1 MAEHRLQTHKYK
13 CPDCDKIY
21 KLSKD
26 IRKHN
31 RQAHIENVKM
41 TCCKFCDKVFH
52 DSSLKTGHI
61 STFHADLEGST
72 NNEIQVKEEM
82 GITNKIQI
90 KEGLGITNEI
100 QIKEETESSN
110 EMPIKAQMGSINA
123 GTIEE
128 AQQILISRIRTN
140 AMQIK
145 EEVIGNQKLNLLEE
159 QKISNENLDNV
170 RSSSKRLI
178 KNNSYYRDFQ
188 L

>member
-1 MAEHRLQTHKYK
+1 MAEHRSQTHKYK
-13 CPDCDKIY
+13 CPDCDKVY

-61 STFHADLEGST
+61 STFHADLESNT
-72 NNEIQVKEEM
+72 NNEIQIKEEM
-82 GITNKIQI
+82 
-90 KEGLGITNEI
+90 GITNEI

>member
-1 MAEHRLQTHKYK
+1 MAEHRSQTHKYK
-13 CPDCDKIY
+13 CPDCDKVY

-61 STFHADLEGST
+61 STFHADLESST
-72 NNEIQVKEEM
+72 NNEIQIKEEM
-82 GITNKIQI
+82 
-90 KEGLGITNEI
+90 GITNEI
-100 QIKEETESSN
+100 QIKEKTESSN

-145 EEVIGNQKLNLLEE
+145 EEVIGNQNLNLMEE
-159 QKISNENLDNV
+159 QKISNENLDIA

-178 KNNSYYRDFQ
+178 KSNSYYRDFQ

>member
-1 MAEHRLQTHKYK
+1 MAEHRSQTHKYK
-13 CPDCDKIY
+13 CPDCDKVY

-72 NNEIQVKEEM
+72 NNEMKIKEEM
-82 GITNKIQI
+82 VPI

-100 QIKEETESSN
+100 QIKEETEISN
-110 EMPIKAQMGSINA
+110 EMPIKGQMGSINA
-123 GTIEE
+123 ATMEE
-128 AQQILISRIRTN
+128 AQQILISRIRKN

-145 EEVIGNQKLNLLEE
+145 EDVIGNQNVNLMEE
-159 QKISNENLDNV
+159 QKNSNENLDNA

-178 KNNSYYRDFQ
+178 KSNSYYRDFQ

>member
-1 MAEHRLQTHKYK
+1 MAEHRSQTHKYK
-13 CPDCDKIY
+13 CPDCDKVY

-61 STFHADLEGST
+61 STFHADLESST
-72 NNEIQVKEEM
+72 NNEIQIKEEM
-82 GITNKIQI
+82 
-90 KEGLGITNEI
+90 GITNEI
-100 QIKEETESSN
+100 QIKEKTESSN

-128 AQQILISRIRTN
+128 AQQILISRIRKN

-145 EEVIGNQKLNLLEE
+145 EEVIGNQNLNLMEE
-159 QKISNENLDNV
+159 QKISNENLDIA

-178 KNNSYYRDFQ
+178 KSNSYYRDFQ

>member
-1 MAEHRLQTHKYK
+1 MAEHRSQTHKYK
-13 CPDCDKIY
+13 CPDCDKVY

-26 IRKHN
+26 VRKHN

-52 DSSLKTGHI
+52 DSSLKIGHI
-61 STFHADLEGST
+61 STFHADLESST
-72 NNEIQVKEEM
+72 NNEIQIKEEM
-82 GITNKIQI
+82 
-90 KEGLGITNEI
+90 GITNEI
-100 QIKEETESSN
+100 QIKEKTESSN

-145 EEVIGNQKLNLLEE
+145 EEVIGNQNLNLMEE
-159 QKISNENLDNV
+159 KKISNENLDNA
-170 RSSSKRLI
+170 RSSRKRLI
-178 KNNSYYRDFQ
+178 KSNSYYRDFQ

>member
-1 MAEHRLQTHKYK
+1 MAEHRSQTHKYK
-13 CPDCDKIY
+13 CPDCDKVY

-61 STFHADLEGST
+61 STFHADLESST
-72 NNEIQVKEEM
+72 NNEIQIKEEM
-82 GITNKIQI
+82 
-90 KEGLGITNEI
+90 GITNEI
-100 QIKEETESSN
+100 QIKEETEISN

-128 AQQILISRIRTN
+128 AQQILISRIRKN

-145 EEVIGNQKLNLLEE
+145 EEVIGNQNLNLMEE
-159 QKISNENLDNV
+159 QKISNENLDIA

-178 KNNSYYRDFQ
+178 KSNSYYRDFQ

>member
-1 MAEHRLQTHKYK
+1 MAEHRSQTHKYK
-13 CPDCDKIY
+13 CPDCDKVY

-61 STFHADLEGST
+61 STFHADLESST
-72 NNEIQVKEEM
+72 NNEIKIKEEM
-82 GITNKIQI
+82 VPI

-100 QIKEETESSN
+100 QIKEETEISN

-123 GTIEE
+123 ATMEE

-145 EEVIGNQKLNLLEE
+145 EDVIGNQKLNLLEE
-159 QKISNENLDNV
+159 QKNSNENLDNV
-170 RSSSKRLI
+170 RSSRKRLI
-178 KNNSYYRDFQ
+178 KSNSYYRDFQ

>member
-1 MAEHRLQTHKYK
+1 MAEHRSQTHKYK
-13 CPDCDKIY
+13 CPDCDKVY

-61 STFHADLEGST
+61 STFHADLESST
-72 NNEIQVKEEM
+72 NNEIQIKEEM
-82 GITNKIQI
+82 
-90 KEGLGITNEI
+90 GITNEI
-100 QIKEETESSN
+100 QIKEKTESSN

-145 EEVIGNQKLNLLEE
+145 EEVIGNQNFNLME
-159 QKISNENLDNV
+159 QKNISNENLDIA

-178 KNNSYYRDFQ
+178 KSNSYYRDFQ

>member
-1 MAEHRLQTHKYK
+1 
-13 CPDCDKIY
+13 
-21 KLSKD
+21 
-26 IRKHN
+26 
-31 RQAHIENVKM
+31 M

-100 QIKEETESSN
+100 QIKEENEISN
-110 EMPIKAQMGSINA
+110 ELPIKAQMGSINA

-145 EEVIGNQKLNLLEE
+145 EEVIENQNLNLMEE
-159 QKISNENLDNV
+159 QKISNENLDIA
-170 RSSSKRLI
+170 RISSKRLI

>member
-1 MAEHRLQTHKYK
+1 MAEHRSQTHKYK
-13 CPDCDKIY
+13 CPDCDKVY

-61 STFHADLEGST
+61 STFHADLESST
-72 NNEIQVKEEM
+72 NNEIQIKEEM
-82 GITNKIQI
+82 
-90 KEGLGITNEI
+90 GITNEI
-100 QIKEETESSN
+100 QIKEKTESSN

-145 EEVIGNQKLNLLEE
+145 EEVIGNQNFNLMEE
-159 QKISNENLDNV
+159 KNISNENLDIA

-178 KNNSYYRDFQ
+178 KSNSYYRDFQ

>member
-1 MAEHRLQTHKYK
+1 MAEHRSQTHKYK
-13 CPDCDKIY
+13 CPDCDKVY

-72 NNEIQVKEEM
+72 NNEIKIKEEM
-82 GITNKIQI
+82 VPIE
-90 KEGLGITNEI
+90 EGLGITNEI
-100 QIKEETESSN
+100 QIKEKTEISN

-123 GTIEE
+123 ATMEE

-145 EEVIGNQKLNLLEE
+145 EEVIGNQNVNLMEE
-159 QKISNENLDNV
+159 NKISNENLDNV
-170 RSSSKRLI
+170 RSSRKRLI
-178 KNNSYYRDFQ
+178 KSNSYYRDFQ